1 MESRHTENICGD
13 CPDDELQLILMN
25 ANVDIL
31 DDNICGMIHFSE
43 WKSILT
49 NIGIQEN
56 TTGGRRG
63 IA

>member
-1 MESRHTENICGD
+1 
-13 CPDDELQLILMN
+13 MN